1 MWLLRP
7 RHFSSQVRLKVW
19 LSYLKW
25 QLTPSTEKVTMNIRI
40 KSSTCDSGLN
50 TLLFHFFLPLCIHA
64 STRSKLSR
72 KFSIG
77 IVIKFN
83 SLMGWLELFKFPER
97 NYVFRK
103 NRGWSHRQASFDVQ
117 TLRTQ
122 CPWRELQLPFFV
134 YLTKTFYFNWKFI
147 IVIWIFFTGSKCRK
161 KAKKLHSRYLANPM
175 AEYMHFSHHK
185 DGELDSAYKEYKTI
199 HYKKFT
205 SPVEHEQRKHI
216 FKHNLRWYLFWQ
228 V

>member
-1 MWLLRP
+1 
-7 RHFSSQVRLKVW
+7 
-19 LSYLKW
+19 
-25 QLTPSTEKVTMNIRI
+25 
-40 KSSTCDSGLN
+40 
-50 TLLFHFFLPLCIHA
+50 
-64 STRSKLSR
+64 
-72 KFSIG
+72 
-77 IVIKFN
+77 
-83 SLMGWLELFKFPER
+83 MGWLELFKFPER
-97 NYVFRK
+97 NYVCRK

-134 YLTKTFYFNWKFI
+134 YLKKTFYLNWKFI

-185 DGELDSAYKEYKTI
+185 DGELDSAYKEYKTM
-199 HYKKFT
+199 HYKKYT

-228 V
+228 VYENSFLLKSKLEQIVLKKVNSRLDSTWKYGWGLKCPSTKEGLCFVGSVSGEWGWSNIPRLLVLFHSCLRHSA

>member
-1 MWLLRP
+1 MAANTFHWKSHYEHQLSHPLATVDWIP
-7 RHFSSQVRLKVW
+7 GSFIFSYHSVFMYPLD
-19 LSYLKW
+19 LS
-25 QLTPSTEKVTMNIRI
+25 SRD
-40 KSSTCDSGLN
+40 SSL
-50 TLLFHFFLPLCIHA
+50 
-64 STRSKLSR
+64 
-72 KFSIG
+72 G

-83 SLMGWLELFKFPER
+83 SFMGWLELFKFPER
-97 NYVFRK
+97 NFVCRK

-185 DGELDSAYKEYKTI
+185 DGELDNAYKEYKTM
-199 HYKKFT
+199 HSKKYT

-216 FKHNLRWYLFWQ
+216 FKHNLRWYFSGQ
-228 V
+228 AYEISFIIKIKIRTNCP